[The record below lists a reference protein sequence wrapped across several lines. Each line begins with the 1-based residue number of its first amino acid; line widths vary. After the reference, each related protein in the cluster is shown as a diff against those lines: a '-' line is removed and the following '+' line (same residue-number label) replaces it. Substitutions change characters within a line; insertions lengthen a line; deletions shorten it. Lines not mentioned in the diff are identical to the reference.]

1 MKAAVFVGVNEPVS
15 VEDVTPLDP
24 GPNDVVVRLGASGVC
39 HSDLSFVDG
48 TLGFP
53 PPVILG
59 HEGAGTVEAVG
70 SAVTRL
76 KPGDR
81 VIASFVTTCGEC
93 WFCEHGQP
101 FVCSNLIA
109 GQMAP
114 HGARPNGDAV
124 TAVGGLGTMAE
135 FMTVNQSVLVPV
147 ETDLPMEHLALIGCG
162 VTTGVGAALVTA
174 DVQPGSTVAV
184 MGSGGVGLS
193 VIQGARIAGAE
204 RIIAIDPNPLK
215 REAAAA
221 RGATDAIDPNA
232 ADLIEAVR
240 ELTGGRGA
248 DYAFEVVGRPET
260 VTQTVELTRPNG
272 TAVVI
277 GAMSPTEFISIHGL
291 GFIYGAKHIVAS
303 FSGSAI
309 PSRDFPRYAKLA
321 EEGKL
326 DLAGMISRRYS
337 LGQVNEALDATAKGE
352 VLRAMINFDG
362 ADGAAS

>member
-1 MKAAVFVGVNEPVS
+1 MKAAVFVGVSEPVS
-15 VEDVTPLDP
+15 VEEITPLDP

-70 SAVTRL
+70 SAVTRVRVGE
-76 KPGDR
+76 K

-93 WFCEHGQP
+93 WFCTNSQP

-109 GQMAP
+109 AQMQP
-114 HGARPNGDAV
+114 HGTRPDGTPA

-135 FMTVNQSVLVPV
+135 YMTVSERVLVPV
-147 ETDLPMEHLALIGCG
+147 QTDLPVEQLALIGCG

-174 DVQPGSTVAV
+174 NVAPGSTVAV
-184 MGSGGVGLS
+184 VGCGGVGLS

-204 RIIAIDPNPLK
+204 RIIAIDPVELK
-215 REAAAA
+215 RESATA
-221 RGATDAIDPNA
+221 RGATDVIDPGA
-232 ADLIEAVR
+232 ADPIEAVR

-260 VTQTVELTRPNG
+260 VAQTVDLTRANG

-309 PSRDFPRYAKLA
+309 PDRDFPRYVKLA

-326 DLAGMISRRYS
+326 DLANMITRRYT
-337 LGQVNEALDATAKGE
+337 LDQVNEALDATAKGE
-352 VLRAMINFDG
+352 VLRAMINFG
-362 ADGAAS
+362 NVS